1 MTRPITEQN
10 SFARRATLLL
20 VAAIFLLP
28 ALAVAATHPLFNLD
42 STTQS
47 PFPSDRFTKFD
58 HQQITGL
65 RVNLPFPNC
74 TTNPSDC
81 ADITLLNQ
89 LDGFNPQPRLSI
101 PFDGPIDPS
110 TVNSHTVFLVK
121 IRGVEMR
128 EGEHEGDRDREFEHS
143 HHAVE
148 VIGINQIVWD
158 PATLTLFAES
168 NDHLDE
174 DSNYLLV
181 VTTGVH
187 DAAGHP
193 IAPSS
198 DFQRLRGDDDD
209 FRHHADRDLRA
220 YRDLLE
226 DALGEE
232 TLEHVG
238 LSRRNIAVASV
249 FTTESVTATL
259 RSIREQIDFSAPP
272 VVNFMLGSGGEKT
285 VFGLGTVTGLSFQPQ
300 VAVVGP
306 NPNVPLSL
314 GALQVFPGAIGTL
327 AFGKFTA
334 KHWQNAGVFIPAV
347 PTRRS
352 VPSQGT
358 EEVFFNL
365 FIPSGPRPSN
375 GWPVAIFGHGF
386 TDSKQGAPLAVAS
399 TLAHNGIATIAI
411 NVVGHGF
418 GPNGTLTVNQGVTT
432 VVLPA
437 GGRGIDQD
445 GNGSITSSEGS
456 STFVLSPQGL
466 IGSRDALQ
474 QTAADLMQLV
484 RAIQGGI
491 DATGDGLQDLDPN
504 RIYYF
509 GQSFGGI
516 YGGIFLGAEPD
527 VRAGVLNVPGGSI
540 IDIVREGGFRPLL
553 VQSLSLR
560 VPALLNAAPPAFFND
575 NYPLRDLLTVI
586 NAVPGAL
593 AIQTVEDDSRWLG
606 QAGDPVAWAP
616 FIRKSPLRGERAK
629 SIIVQFARGDQTVPN
644 PTATALIRSGDFEDR
659 ATFFRNDL
667 AFAAGV
673 GFGKNP
679 HTFMTNIG
687 GTPQVAAAAI
697 GAQSQIAIFFATDG
711 ALTIDPDG
719 PGALFEVPITG
730 PLPEDLGFIP

>member
-1 MTRPITEQN
+1 MRRPITEQN
-10 SFARRATLLL
+10 SFVSRTTLLL
-20 VAAIFLLP
+20 VAAILLVP
-28 ALAVAATHPLFNLD
+28 SLAAATTHPLFNLD

-47 PFPSDRFTKFD
+47 PFPSNRFTAFD
-58 HQQITGL
+58 HHQITGL
-65 RVNLPFPNC
+65 RVNLPLPNC

-81 ADITLLNQ
+81 ADIALLNQ

-101 PFDGPIDPS
+101 PFDGAIDPS
-110 TVNSHTVFLVK
+110 TANSHTVFLVK
-121 IRGVEMR
+121 LGGEGR
-128 EGEHEGDRDREFEHS
+128 EGEHDGEREHEFEHH

-148 VIGINQIVWD
+148 VVGINQIVWD

-174 DSNYLLV
+174 DSTYLLV

-187 DAAGHP
+187 DASGHP
-193 IAPSS
+193 IAPATA
-198 DFQRLRGDDDD
+198 FQRLRGDDDD
-209 FRHHADRDLRA
+209 FRRHGDNVLSA
-220 YRDLLE
+220 YSDALE
-226 DALGEE
+226 DALNEE

-249 FTTESVTATL
+249 FTTESISATL
-259 RSIREQIDFSAPP
+259 RSIRRQIERAAPP
-272 VVNFMLGSGGEKT
+272 VVDFMLGSGGEKT
-285 VFGLGTVTGLSFQPQ
+285 VFPLSSLTGLSFQPQ
-300 VAVVGP
+300 VTVVGP
-306 NPNVPLSL
+306 KPNVPLSL
-314 GALQVFPGAIGTL
+314 GALQVFPGAIGTV

-334 KHWQNAGVFIPAV
+334 QHWQNAGVFIPAV
-347 PTRRS
+347 PTRTR

-358 EEVFFNL
+358 EELFFNL

-445 GNGSITSSEGS
+445 GNGAITSSEGS
-456 STFVLSPQGL
+456 STFVLSPQAL

-484 RAIQGGI
+484 RAIQGGV

-509 GQSFGGI
+509 GQAFGGI
-516 YGGIFLGAEPD
+516 YGGLFMGAEPG

-560 VPALLNAAPPAFFND
+560 VPSLLNAAPPAFFND
-575 NYPLRDLLTVI
+575 NYPLRDLPTVI